1 MMEKLEN
8 TENRSPRVF
17 ISYSKADK
25 EIARRIANDLHNQ
38 GVNVWFDQYAFQVG
52 DSIVQAIQRAIYA
65 SDYLIVLLS
74 PNSVGS
80 RWVKRELNIALA
92 NELATRD
99 VTLLP
104 VLIEDCQI
112 PPMLAS
118 RRYLDF
124 RSNFE
129 EGLTKLVEQIG
140 LVPNIDFSLLD
151 AKSFEML
158 IADLLRELGFTEIE
172 REHRLANRQIDIKA
186 LYSRTDPFGLE
197 ITETWLVEVKFYREA
212 RADLKSIQ
220 QITTYISRL
229 PESFRGLLV
238 TNGQITS
245 AARQWLGTIQ
255 DENHIEIRVLDST
268 DLKRILLQ
276 HKDLVYKYFRR
287 NADVHNE

>member
-1 MMEKLEN
+1 METLNDTKHK
-8 TENRSPRVF
+8 SHKVF
-17 ISYSKADK
+17 LSYSNADR
-25 EIARRIANDLHNQ
+25 EIARKIANRLHSQ
-38 GVNVWFDQYAFQVG
+38 GVNVWFDQYEFQVG
-52 DSIVQAIQRAIYA
+52 DSIVQTIQRAIYA

-74 PNSVGS
+74 PNSVDS
-80 RWVKRELNIALA
+80 RWVKHELNITLA
-92 NELATRD
+92 REFATRD

-104 VLIEDCQI
+104 VLIEDCRI
-112 PPMLAS
+112 PSILAS
-118 RRYLDF
+118 RKYLDL

-158 IADLLRELGFTEIE
+158 IADLLRELGFKEIE
-172 REHRLANRQIDIKA
+172 REYRLANRQIDIKA
-186 LYSRTDPFGLE
+186 IYPRTDPFGLE
-197 ITETWLVEVKFYREA
+197 ITETWLVEVKFYRES

-220 QITTYISRL
+220 QIATYLSKL

-245 AARQWLGTIQ
+245 AARQWLESIQ
-255 DENHIEIRVLDST
+255 SESHVEIRILDST
-268 DLKRILLQ
+268 DLKRLLLQ
-276 HKDLVYKYFRR
+276 HKDLVYQYFRR